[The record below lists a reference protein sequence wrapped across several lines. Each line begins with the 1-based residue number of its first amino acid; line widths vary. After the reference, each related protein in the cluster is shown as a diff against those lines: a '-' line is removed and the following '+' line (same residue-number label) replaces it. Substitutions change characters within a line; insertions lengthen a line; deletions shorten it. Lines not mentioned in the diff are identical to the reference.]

1 MWFSVERA
9 LASLS
14 GLGPR
19 TREAVERLLPG
30 PLLLVLPG
38 GRGVRVPAIAG
49 PLALARVAVVQTSAN
64 LSGGPDPRRLADV
77 PEALR
82 TGADLV
88 LDGGDLPGVASTVVD
103 LGRYEE
109 DGTWEVLREGAVAA
123 SALRIALRS

>member
-9 LASLS
+9 LASLP

-30 PLLLVLPG
+30 PVLLVLPG
-38 GRGVRVPAIAG
+38 GRGVRVPALTG
-49 PLALARVAVVQTSAN
+49 PLARARVAVVQTSAN

-77 PEALR
+77 PESLR
-82 TGADLV
+82 AGADLV

-109 DGTWEVLREGAVAA
+109 EGTWKVLREGAAAA